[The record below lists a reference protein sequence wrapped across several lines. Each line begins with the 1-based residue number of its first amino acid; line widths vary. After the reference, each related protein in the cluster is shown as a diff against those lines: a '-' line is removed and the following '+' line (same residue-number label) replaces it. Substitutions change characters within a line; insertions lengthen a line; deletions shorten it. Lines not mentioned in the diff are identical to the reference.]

1 MATIV
6 EVARILTM
14 KRILV
19 AVGTLFLI
27 LVLGGGFFLYH
38 IRDVFRAMGKM
49 PHMPD
54 DLRVA
59 RVVSGAGSFS
69 RKTFYSEAD
78 LGLITDIRQR
88 ENHEFVVAGQLGA
101 AFLAEDGSFNRSIHF
116 ERCNSDVVV
125 VKTGA
130 GTFLCR
136 GSWSKGA
143 MLIDPEG
150 KTLWSYGGGVVG
162 VDDAAAGV
170 LGTGGSDEVAVGL
183 NGDGGIRLLDSGGK
197 QIWKQEDGNVWHVEI
212 AATGEKSGNVI
223 LHSNARGQLT
233 LRDADGHILARHTPE
248 LYLASFSLSAWKND
262 PNPNKVVAVDEAS
275 GYILTMEGKT
285 LARLAAPGNT
295 SIAEPKG
302 TPVHFLEGVP
312 DYVFL
317 LRHSLWTRSLL
328 YIYDANDHL
337 IYNEILDHDCA
348 GLRAVPAQ
356 NGVED
361 LLLGCNGFIEKYS
374 PNR

>member
-1 MATIV
+1 LATIL

-19 AVGTLFLI
+19 AVGTLFLL

-38 IRDVFRAMGKM
+38 IRDVFRAIGKM

-78 LGLITDIRQR
+78 LGLITDIRPR

-197 QIWKQEDGNVWHVEI
+197 QI
-212 AATGEKSGNVI
+212 
-223 LHSNARGQLT
+223 
-233 LRDADGHILARHTPE
+233 
-248 LYLASFSLSAWKND
+248 AWKDD

-348 GLRAVPAQ
+348 ALRAVPAQ